1 MRKQMSESLPVGIL
15 LAASGGLMDAY
26 SCLFRG
32 EVFANAQTGNV
43 LLFSIH
49 LSKGE
54 WLPALHYAFPIA
66 AFLCGVALAVFLCHF
81 CRRRERLHWRQI
93 CVLFEAVVLFSVA
106 WIPQSANLLANS
118 LISLAC
124 GIQVEAFRKIED
136 ASVATTMCIGN
147 LRSAM
152 HSVVSYCLECKDA
165 HKHTAG
171 ISSVIVIAF
180 ASGAVMG
187 SILIRHF
194 GAYAVCCGSIILLG
208 CFFLM
213 FLPLSTRKK

>member
-1 MRKQMSESLPVGIL
+1 
-15 LAASGGLMDAY
+15 MDAY

-106 WIPQSANLLANS
+106 WIPQSASIVVFHDYLRKCRERPANE
-118 LISLAC
+118 IT
-124 GIQVEAFRKIED
+124 E
-136 ASVATTMCIGN
+136 
-147 LRSAM
+147 RS
-152 HSVVSYCLECKDA
+152 D
-165 HKHTAG
+165 
-171 ISSVIVIAF
+171 
-180 ASGAVMG
+180 
-187 SILIRHF
+187 
-194 GAYAVCCGSIILLG
+194 LG
-208 CFFLM
+208 LFY
-213 FLPLSTRKK
+213 